1 VNKLG
6 CKSISI
12 ILNLQL
18 FTSSFPAK
26 DKSFAYHRNFSEGI
40 TVMNVQIG
48 FCKTIHRAIMRVTA
62 IILCTIV
69 VGNNLM
75 ANDDQVAK
83 QTEISLDTAVN
94 KVRRVYAGGK
104 VINTKVENTENGK
117 IFVIKM
123 ISADSRVLHIL
134 VDARSGEIYK

>member
-1 VNKLG
+1 
-6 CKSISI
+6 
-12 ILNLQL
+12 
-18 FTSSFPAK
+18 
-26 DKSFAYHRNFSEGI
+26 
-40 TVMNVQIG
+40 MNVQIG
-48 FCKTIHRAIMRVTA
+48 FCKTIHRATIRVIA
-62 IILCTIV
+62 ITLCSV
-69 VGNNLM
+69 VLGNHLM
-75 ANDDQVAK
+75 ANDDKIAQ

-134 VDARSGEIYK
+134 VDAHSGEIYR